1 MSMDQG
7 GGAAPAPGS
16 AIVEA
21 ARSLFEDVF
30 QFGVEGLRCKVQ
42 TSEHSKG
49 SIIQTCAEVA

>member
-21 ARSLFEDVF
+21 ARSLFEDAF

-42 TSEHSKG
+42 T
-49 SIIQTCAEVA
+49 